1 MAAHRGAAAPKDMEG
16 DEAKRRRLVYKQR
29 AEIGRLG
36 KALSAKENSYRRPL
50 ESWEA

>member
-1 MAAHRGAAAPKDMEG
+1 MVAHRGAAAPKDMEG
-16 DEAKRRRLVYKQR
+16 GEAKRRRLVYKRR

-36 KALSAKENSYRRPL
+36 KALSVKENSYRRPL